1 MPIELQPFQNKTA
14 QIAALM
20 NYTLTND
27 EFSAHPLEILEQA
40 TKTSSYHCVLISDN
54 GIIAGFFVLDGGNDL
69 TTYTAEPNALLLRG
83 YSIDSSLQGKGYGT
97 KSLAALKDYV
107 RAHFRGIASIVLAVN
122 KRNTPAQKLYLK
134 SGFIETPRVVLGPRG
149 EQFVYELRI

>member
-1 MPIELQPFQNKTA
+1 MTIELQPFQNETA
-14 QIAALM
+14 QMAALK

-40 TKTSSYHCVLISDN
+40 AKTSSYHCVLISDKEV
-54 GIIAGFFVLDGGNDL
+54 IVGFFVLDSGNDL

-97 KSLAALKDYV
+97 KSLAALQDYV
-107 RAHFRGIASIVLAVN
+107 RAHFRGVASVVLAVN
-122 KRNTPAQKLYLK
+122 KRNIPAQKLYLK

-149 EQFVYELRI
+149 EQFVYERRI

>member
-1 MPIELQPFQNKTA
+1 MTIQLQLFQNETT
-14 QIAALM
+14 QIEALK

-40 TKTSSYHCVLISDN
+40 AKTSSYHCTLISDN
-54 GIIAGFFVLDGGNDL
+54 GIIAGFFVLDSGNDL

-83 YSIDSSLQGKGYGT
+83 YSIDSTFQGRGYGT
-97 KSLAALKDYV
+97 KSLAILKDYV
-107 RAHFRGIASIVLAVN
+107 RANFKGIASVVLAVN
-122 KRNTPAQKLYLK
+122 KRNIPAQKLYLK
-134 SGFIETPRVVLGPRG
+134 SGFTETQRVVLGPRG